1 MISRSTLLIAVVA
14 LFTLPSVAQADM
26 FSMYVSGSSGYVAG
40 QGDSYDYFD
49 QKVGSGA
56 EAGLELLGVD
66 IWGEALKMGQE
77 QYLFTANLGFDLS
90 FGKKWR
96 TNIGLYTGP
105 IVFMRPEEESAPF
118 ALSGTMRSALTA
130 QGIDPTMVEN
140 EYNQNKADE
149 DELNRYAF
157 GWNLARTR
165 IQFERE
171 LFPLVYLGLGG
182 QVAYHYMVTG
192 EEVAGEAKNTVA
204 DDLESRYGLD
214 QMNPSLSTDLRK
226 ELGAEAIDR
235 EKIGGFN
242 YAFNAYLKIEI

>member
-1 MISRSTLLIAVVA
+1 MQNLKTLTTALVA
-14 LFTLPSVAQADM
+14 LFALPTMAHADM
-26 FSMYVSGSSGYVAG
+26 FSMYVSGSSGYVSG
-40 QGDSYDYFD
+40 QGNSYDYFD

-56 EAGLELLGVD
+56 EAGLELVGVD

-90 FGKKWR
+90 YGKKWR
-96 TNIGLYTGP
+96 TNFGLYTGP
-105 IVFMRPEEESAPF
+105 IVFMRPEQDSDPF
-118 ALSGTMRSALTA
+118 TLSGTMRSALTA

-140 EYNQNKADE
+140 EYNETKAQE

-165 IQFERE
+165 VQFERE

-192 EEVAGEAKNTVA
+192 EEVAGEAKATVA
-204 DDLESRYGLD
+204 DDLESRYGLN
-214 QMNPSLSTDLRK
+214 QMNPSLSSDLRE
-226 ELGAEAIDR
+226 ELGAKSIDR
-235 EKIGGFN
+235 DAIGGFN
-242 YAFNAYLKIEI
+242 YAFNAYLKVEI